1 MAHCSLHLQYD
12 PTCIQ
17 CQRKTRRAEDN
28 VSDDFSTP
36 SFGASSTP
44 DYSPATGPTPS
55 SDSSGDTFS
64 GGGGESGGG
73 GASGDF

>member
-1 MAHCSLHLQYD
+1 MAHCSLHLEYD

-36 SFGASSTP
+36 SFGVSTP
-44 DYSPATGPTPS
+44 DYSPAPDPSPS
-55 SDSSGDTFS
+55 SDNSDTFS